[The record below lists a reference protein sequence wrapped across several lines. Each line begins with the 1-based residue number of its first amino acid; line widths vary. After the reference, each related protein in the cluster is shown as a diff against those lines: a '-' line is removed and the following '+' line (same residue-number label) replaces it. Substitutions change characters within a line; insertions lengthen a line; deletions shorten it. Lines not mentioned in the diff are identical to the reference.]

1 MIFAVWIPL
10 LMPLLAVP
18 AACRLAESLPPR
30 AAAWLLTGCAVA
42 LAGCTTAALGLLLT
56 AGALRLPP
64 VAALGH
70 LSLPQMGGDPVV
82 SVPAAGVAAGLLG
95 ATAFAVVRRARR
107 HHTELR
113 TARLATDA
121 HPTSGDLCVLPHA
134 APDAYALPGRP
145 GRVVVTAGMLRALPP
160 DEREA
165 LFAHERAHLAGR
177 HHLFLLTAALAAV
190 CHPLL
195 RSLRAPLAYALERWA
210 DETAASRVGDR
221 RVTARAIGRAAL
233 AARPAATAA
242 HRPGTVLAATAGPV
256 PRRVAAL
263 LAPERPAAPP
273 PRTAVHGH
281 SRRLIAAAALLACLG
296 LSAASALDA
305 ATDLH
310 ETVEVAQGGGS
321 LRFASAHVFGCPA
334 VGVPAVSPAAGQVRC
349 ALPRPSFDFP
359 AVAPAAGVRC
369 AGRCPLRGAVGVR

>member
-1 MIFAVWIPL
+1 MILAVWIPL

-18 AACRLAESLPPR
+18 AARRLAGSLPPR

-42 LAGCTTAALGLLLT
+42 LAACTAAALALLLA

-70 LSLPQMGGDPVV
+70 LSPPLLGGDPAVT
-82 SVPAAGVAAGLLG
+82 VPAAWAAA
-95 ATAFAVVRRARR
+95 ATLAACAATVVHRARR
-107 HHTELR
+107 HRAELR
-113 TARLATDA
+113 TARRATDA
-121 HPTSGDLCVLPHA
+121 HAPAGDLCVLPDP

-145 GRVVVTAGMLRALPP
+145 GRVVVTAGMLRALSP

-177 HHLFLLTAALAAV
+177 HHLFALTAALAAA

-210 DETAASRVGDR
+210 DEAAASRVGDR

-233 AARPAATAA
+233 AAAPSAAGP
-242 HRPGTVLAATAGPV
+242 HRPGTVLAATTGPV

-263 LAPERPAAPP
+263 LTPEPMPGHPPIRPGSA
-273 PRTAVHGH
+273 G
-281 SRRLIAAAALLACLG
+281 RRLIAVALLACVTF
-296 LSAASALDA
+296 SAASALDA
-305 ATDLH
+305 AADLH
-310 ETVEVAQGGGS
+310 TTVEVAQGEVT
-321 LRFASAHVFGCPA
+321 R
-334 VGVPAVSPAAGQVRC
+334 
-349 ALPRPSFDFP
+349 
-359 AVAPAAGVRC
+359 
-369 AGRCPLRGAVGVR
+369 

>member
-18 AACRLAESLPPR
+18 AARRLARSLPPR

-42 LAGCTTAALGLLLT
+42 LAACTTTALVLLLT
-56 AGALRLPP
+56 AGALRLPQ
-64 VAALGH
+64 VAALDH
-70 LSLPQMGGDPVV
+70 LALPLPGGDPAV
-82 SVPAAGVAAGLLG
+82 SLPTAGAAAALLTAAALG
-95 ATAFAVVRRARR
+95 AVRRARR

-113 TARLATDA
+113 AARRATGA
-121 HPTSGDLCVLPHA
+121 HPTAGDLCVLPDD

-195 RSLRAPLAYALERWA
+195 RFLHAPLAYALERWA
-210 DETAASRVGDR
+210 DESAAARVGDR
-221 RVTARAIGRAAL
+221 RLTARAIGRAAL
-233 AARPAATAA
+233 ATRPAPAS
-242 HRPGTVLAATAGPV
+242 HRPRTVLAATAGPV
-256 PRRVAAL
+256 PHRVAAL
-263 LAPERPAAPP
+263 LAPEPSAAPAA
-273 PRTAVHGH
+273 RTTALHG
-281 SRRLIAAAALLACLG
+281 RRLLAATALLACLG
-296 LSAASALDA
+296 ISAASTMDA

-310 ETVEVAQGGGS
+310 EDAALGS
-321 LRFASAHVFGCPA
+321 FPTSSAF
-334 VGVPAVSPAAGQVRC
+334 RC
-349 ALPRPSFDFP
+349 ALPPAHVAGFP
-359 AVAPAAGVRC
+359 
-369 AGRCPLRGAVGVR
+369 

>member
-18 AACRLAESLPPR
+18 AARRLAESLPPR
-30 AAAWLLTGCAVA
+30 AAAWLLTGCAVV
-42 LAGCTTAALGLLLT
+42 LAGCTTAALGLLLM

-70 LSLPQMGGDPVV
+70 LSLPLLGDDPVV
-82 SVPAAGVAAGLLG
+82 SVPAAGAAACLLG
-95 ATAFAVVRRARR
+95 AGALAIAHRTRR

-113 TARLATDA
+113 TARLAAEA

-145 GRVVVTAGMLRALPP
+145 GRVVVTAGMLRALPA

-210 DETAASRVGDR
+210 DETAAARVGDR

-233 AARPAATAA
+233 AARPGAAGA
-242 HRPGTVLAATAGPV
+242 HRPGTVLAATTGPV

-263 LAPERPAAPP
+263 LAPERPPGHPP
-273 PRTAVHGH
+273 IRAGLQG
-281 SRRLIAAAALLACLG
+281 RRLIAAALLACVAF
-296 LSAASALDA
+296 SAAAALDA
-305 ATDLH
+305 AADLH
-310 ETVEVAQGGGS
+310 ETVEVAQGE
-321 LRFASAHVFGCPA
+321 A
-334 VGVPAVSPAAGQVRC
+334 VH
-349 ALPRPSFDFP
+349 
-359 AVAPAAGVRC
+359 
-369 AGRCPLRGAVGVR
+369 

>member
-1 MIFAVWIPL
+1 MIVAVWIPL

-18 AACRLAESLPPR
+18 AARRLAESLAPR

-64 VAALGH
+64 VAALDH
-70 LSLPQMGGDPVV
+70 LSLPLLGGDPAV
-82 SVPAAGVAAGLLG
+82 SVPAAGAAAGLLG
-95 ATAFAVVRRARR
+95 ATALAVVHRIRR

-195 RSLRAPLAYALERWA
+195 RPLRAPLAYALERWA

-242 HRPGTVLAATAGPV
+242 HRPGTVLAATTGPV

-263 LAPERPAAPP
+263 LAPERPAPPP
-273 PRTAVHGH
+273 PRTAVHG
-281 SRRLIAAAALLACLG
+281 RRLIAAVALLACLG

-310 ETVEVAQGGGS
+310 ES
-321 LRFASAHVFGCPA
+321 LRFTSAHAFGFPA
-334 VGVPAVSPAAGQVRC
+334 VAPAAGQVRC
-349 ALPRPSFDFP
+349 A
-359 AVAPAAGVRC
+359 
-369 AGRCPLRGAVGVR
+369 GR